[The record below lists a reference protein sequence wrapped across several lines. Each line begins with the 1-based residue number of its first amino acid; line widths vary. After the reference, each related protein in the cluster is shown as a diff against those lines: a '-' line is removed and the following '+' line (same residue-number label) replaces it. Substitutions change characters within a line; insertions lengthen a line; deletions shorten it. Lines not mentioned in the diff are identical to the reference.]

1 MARKVRRHS
10 PGIAQVAKSR
20 EVRDAVNQLA
30 ERLADAVRA
39 QGIRVE
45 GEPGDVALPVEV
57 HEQTTDRARAQVAIT
72 HPSGKAVQAKRGAL
86 TKAAASVGLRV
97 KTKGS

>member
-20 EVRDAVNQLA
+20 EVREAVNQLA
-30 ERLADAVRA
+30 ERLADAVRS

-45 GEPGDVALPVEV
+45 GGNEILLPVEV
-57 HEQTTDRARAQVAIT
+57 REQTTDRARAQVAIT
-72 HPSGKAVQAKRGAL
+72 HPSGKAVQAKHGAL
-86 TKAAASVGLRV
+86 TKAAASAGLRV

>member
-20 EVRDAVNQLA
+20 EVREVVNQLA
-30 ERLADAVRA
+30 ERLADAVRS

-45 GEPGDVALPVEV
+45 GGNEIPLPVEV
-57 HEQTTDRARAQVAIT
+57 REQTTDRARAQVAIT
-72 HPSGKAVQAKRGAL
+72 HPSGKAVGRSSTVMISATAGHPL
-86 TKAAASVGLRV
+86 SV
-97 KTKGS
+97 TCWTC

>member
-20 EVRDAVNQLA
+20 EVREAVNQLA
-30 ERLADAVRA
+30 ERLADAVRS

-45 GEPGDVALPVEV
+45 GGNEILLPVEV
-57 HEQTTDRARAQVAIT
+57 REQTTDRARAQVAIT

>member
-20 EVRDAVNQLA
+20 EVREVVNQLA
-30 ERLADAVRA
+30 ERLADAVRS

-45 GEPGDVALPVEV
+45 GGNEIPLPVEV
-57 HEQTTDRARAQVAIT
+57 REQTTDRARAQVAIT